1 MTEYGGV
8 SYINTDT
15 LQRVQMFISIQAA
28 AMLHHGATQSN
39 ACQER
44 NAVTMHGPA
53 ASHTGGGVHLAVV
66 CDVKVCLVQGARL
79 KVRVIVHKDGPRGRS
94 NPHVLGEVRLH
105 KDQLRAQAPPYE
117 ARHG

>member
-53 ASHTGGGVHLAVV
+53 ASPHQVV
-66 CDVKVCLVQGARL
+66 ECIWQ
-79 KVRVIVHKDGPRGRS
+79 
-94 NPHVLGEVRLH
+94 
-105 KDQLRAQAPPYE
+105 
-117 ARHG
+117 